1 MRLASGIVVT
11 LMALAA
17 FPAAADQSDELT
29 RLREEAARQRQ
40 SLEGTEARIR
50 ALEQNSGNVSPRA
63 EPSQSH
69 SETTSAAPVS
79 SLVTL
84 KKNWS
89 QVERGTP
96 QEQVQLLL
104 GTPQKVLRI
113 DGTLVWYY
121 TYPGIGPGSVFFNAS
136 GKVSS
141 WQSPSFGW
149 W

>member
-1 MRLASGIVVT
+1 MRLASGIVVA
-11 LMALAA
+11 LMAFGAL
-17 FPAAADQSDELT
+17 PAAADQGDELT

-50 ALEQNSGNVSPRA
+50 ALEQNSGSASPGA
-63 EPSQSH
+63 EPRESL
-69 SETTSAAPVS
+69 SETVSAAPVS

-113 DGTLVWYY
+113 DDTLVWYY

-141 WQSPSFGW
+141 RQSPGFGW